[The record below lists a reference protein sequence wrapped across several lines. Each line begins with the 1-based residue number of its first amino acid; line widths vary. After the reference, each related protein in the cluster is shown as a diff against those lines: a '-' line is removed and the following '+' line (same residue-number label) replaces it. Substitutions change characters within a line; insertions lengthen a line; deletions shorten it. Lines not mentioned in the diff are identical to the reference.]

1 MKLVVERT
9 FRSKAERPQWLR
21 FVLSP
26 GTWEFSTSP
35 CGVNELLSVDFP
47 YVKAVRNWSPWLN
60 RLFRLAT
67 SASYLDDPLICVK
80 ATPRSCARPATGVRA
95 AVLATVFAVTPR
107 MGFETDAIPG

>member
-47 YVKAVRNWSPWLN
+47 YVKAVRNWSPWPK
-60 RLFRLAT
+60 RLLRLAT
-67 SASYLDDPLICVK
+67 SASYLDDPLNCVRAMPRSLAMPATGTRSPALALVFV
-80 ATPRSCARPATGVRA
+80 ATPRI
-95 AVLATVFAVTPR
+95 
-107 MGFETDAIPG
+107 GF